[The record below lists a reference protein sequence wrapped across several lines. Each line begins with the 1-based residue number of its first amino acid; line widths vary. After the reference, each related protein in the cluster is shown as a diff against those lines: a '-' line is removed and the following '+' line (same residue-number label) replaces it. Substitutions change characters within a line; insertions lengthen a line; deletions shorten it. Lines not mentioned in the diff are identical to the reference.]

1 MRRHPILGTVRRH
14 AGTDYAAA
22 SGTPVRALGNGRVIF
37 AGWRGG
43 YGKTVE
49 IRHTNGFVTRYGHLR
64 AYNVRSGQSVSIAQT
79 IGQVGSTGLSTA
91 PHLHF
96 EVLVNGVHRDPRVA
110 LKNQSGEPLA
120 ASQRRAFEQLKTQL
134 FALLE
139 QPSASLVGRA
149 ATARPSGD

>member
-1 MRRHPILGTVRRH
+1 M
-14 AGTDYAAA
+14 
-22 SGTPVRALGNGRVIF
+22 IF

-64 AYNVRSGQSVSIAQT
+64 AYNVRSGQPVSISQT

-110 LKNQSGEPLA
+110 LRNQSGEPLA
-120 ASQRRAFEQLKTQL
+120 ASQRRAFEQLKTRL
-134 FALLE
+134 FAQLDQSSQRLL
-139 QPSASLVGRA
+139 GRTA
-149 ATARPSGD
+149 AAKPNGD

>member
-1 MRRHPILGTVRRH
+1 
-14 AGTDYAAA
+14 
-22 SGTPVRALGNGRVIF
+22 VRALGNGRVIF

-120 ASQRRAFEQLKTQL
+120 ASQRRAFQQLKTQL

-139 QPSASLVGRA
+139 QSSPKLEGRTA
-149 ATARPSGD
+149 AARPSGD